1 MRQTARA
8 AGSYVMALDAGT
20 GSGRAIIYDLTGA
33 IAGLGQ
39 EEWSHPAVPGAP
51 GGLDFDTAANGP
63 LLDRVIAEALRQAG
77 LQPGDIAAVACTAM
91 REGFVLYDEDDREI
105 WACPNVDS
113 RARCEAEEL
122 TESGAADRIFA
133 IAGDWVSITAPA
145 RVLWIRR
152 HLPEVWARTR
162 RFALLADWMATR
174 LTGVHATEPSGGSS
188 SALFDLARR
197 DWSDELLALVGLDR
211 SIMAPV
217 RESGTRLGEIS
228 PAAAARCGLAAGTP
242 VFAGG
247 ADTQLALLGLGR
259 RAGDAT
265 LVGGSFW
272 QMTVLTDRPLI
283 DPDCGPRTL
292 CHVRPDEWMTE
303 GIGFLTGFSLRWL
316 RDTFFE
322 PLRQAF
328 GAEGSSFTLIETM
341 AAAAPPG
348 AGGVIATVSHPMQS
362 DAWEHPPL
370 GLHGFDINN
379 PAAGLGCAAR
389 AVMETGAFLAR
400 AHLDR
405 LERLSGRRYETI
417 RFTGGS
423 ARGDTWP
430 QIVADVLGR
439 PVEIPTVKE
448 TSALGCA
455 MLAAAGAGLYPTLD
469 AAVAAM
475 SSPIERRIT
484 PSAERHAAYA
494 EIERRWR
501 AVSRHASIMA
511 GEHLLAPLWQP
522 AGARKGKHDA
532 LTLG

>member
-1 MRQTARA
+1 MSGT
-8 AGSYVMALDAGT
+8 GGHVIALDAGT
-20 GSGRAIIYDLTGA
+20 GSGRAIIYDLSGRVV
-33 IAGLGQ
+33 GLGQ
-39 EEWSHPAVPGAP
+39 EEWTHPVVSDAP
-51 GGLDFDTAANGP
+51 GGLDFDTSRNGP
-63 LLDRVIAEALRQAG
+63 LLDRVVAEALRQSG
-77 LQPGDIAAVACTAM
+77 LSAEDILAVSCTAM
-91 REGFVLYDEDDREI
+91 REGFVLYDADDREI

-113 RARCEAEEL
+113 RARREAEEL
-122 TESGAADRIFA
+122 AQSGAADRIFA

-145 RVLWIRR
+145 RIMWIRR
-152 HLPEVWARTR
+152 HCPEIWARTR

-174 LTGVHATEPSGGSS
+174 LTGVHATEASGGSS

-217 RESGTRLGEIS
+217 RESGTLLGHVT
-228 PAAAARCGLAAGTP
+228 PAAAARCGLLAGTP
-242 VFAGG
+242 VIAGG

-283 DPDCGPRTL
+283 DPGCGPRTL
-292 CHVRPDEWMTE
+292 CHVRSDEWMTE

-322 PLRQAF
+322 PLRRAF
-328 GAEGSSFTLIETM
+328 GAGGSSFDMIEAL

-348 AGGVIATVSHPMQS
+348 AGGVIATIAHPMQS

-370 GLHGFDINN
+370 GFHGFDVNA
-379 PAAGLGCAAR
+379 PDAGLGHTVR
-389 AVMETGAFLAR
+389 AVMEAGAFAAR
-400 AHLDR
+400 AHLET
-405 LERLSGRRYETI
+405 LERLSGRRYDTI
-417 RFTGGS
+417 QFTGGS
-423 ARGDTWP
+423 ARSETWA

-439 PVEIPTVKE
+439 PLEIPEVKE
-448 TSALGCA
+448 TTALGCA
-455 MLAAAGAGLYPTLD
+455 MLAAAGAGLFPSLD

-475 SSPIERRIT
+475 TSPVERRVL
-484 PSAERHAAYA
+484 PSAERHFAYA

-501 AVSRHASIMA
+501 EVSRHASNMA
-511 GEHLLAPLWQP
+511 GEGLVAPLWQP
-522 AGARKGKHDA
+522 AGARKGRQDA
-532 LTLG
+532 ITLG